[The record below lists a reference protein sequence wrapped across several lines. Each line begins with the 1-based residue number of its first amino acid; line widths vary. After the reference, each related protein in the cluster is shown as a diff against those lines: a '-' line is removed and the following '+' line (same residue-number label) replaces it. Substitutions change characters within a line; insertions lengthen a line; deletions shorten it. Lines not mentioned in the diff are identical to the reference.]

1 MERREFI
8 RQAIA
13 GTAFVSLGS
22 LGLQSFKS
30 ISKSIKITI
39 LHTNDVH
46 SHIDAF
52 GAENKEYANKGGV
65 ARRAS
70 LIETIRNENPNT
82 LVLDAGDIFQGTPY
96 FNYYGG
102 ELEFKLMSK
111 LKYDA
116 ATIGNHD
123 FDNGIDGLYAQ
134 LPHAKF
140 QFITANYDFS
150 NTIMDTHTKPYKIF
164 IKDGIKIGVFGLG
177 IELNG
182 IVNSSLF
189 KETKYLDPIE
199 ISQDMSRSLKTDE
212 GCDLVICLSHLGYYY
227 KNNPNKISDLI
238 LAKSTKDID
247 LIIGGHTHTFLPKP
261 TIVKNAIDK
270 NLLVNQVGCYGL
282 NLGRIDFYF
291 DSENNKSA
299 NGTSIIV

>member
-1 MERREFI
+1 MQRREFL
-8 RQAIA
+8 QQ
-13 GTAFVSLGS
+13 TAAATALVGLGGM
-22 LGLQSFKS
+22 GLTSFAPSTK
-30 ISKSIKITI
+30 KITI

-52 GAENKEYANKGGV
+52 GPDDGRNPNQGGV

-70 LIETIRNENPNT
+70 LIEAIRKENPNT
-82 LVLDAGDIFQGTPY
+82 LLLDAGDIFQGTPY

-102 ELEFKLMSK
+102 ELEFKLMSM
-111 LKYDA
+111 LKYDV

-140 QFITANYDFS
+140 DFVSANYDFS
-150 NTIMDTHTKPYKIF
+150 NTIMDTHVKPYRILK
-164 IKDGIKIGVFGLG
+164 KDGIKIGIFGLG

-182 IVNSSLF
+182 LVDKKMY
-189 KETKYLDPIE
+189 KETVYLDPTESAQEMTRILK
-199 ISQDMSRSLKTDE
+199 QDE
-212 GCDLVICLSHLGYYY
+212 HCDLIICLSHLGYNYR
-227 KNNPNKISDLI
+227 NRPEKISDLK
-238 LAKSTKDID
+238 LAELTKDID
-247 LIIGGHTHTFLPKP
+247 LIIGGHTHTFLKKP
-261 TIVKNAIDK
+261 TVVKNSEGK
-270 NLLVNQVGCYGL
+270 NMLVNQVGCYGI

-291 DSENNKSA
+291 DSDKNKAA